1 MEISFYFQ
9 HQTNQQREIL
19 VFAQF
24 AFTSITISG
33 EKQKFLLTSIHS
45 AVWLSFVSAQW
56 EKLILKRNFY
66 FHTPS

>member
-45 AVWLSFVSAQW
+45 AVWLSFVSAQLG
-56 EKLILKRNFY
+56 EINFKEELL
-66 FHTPS
+66 F